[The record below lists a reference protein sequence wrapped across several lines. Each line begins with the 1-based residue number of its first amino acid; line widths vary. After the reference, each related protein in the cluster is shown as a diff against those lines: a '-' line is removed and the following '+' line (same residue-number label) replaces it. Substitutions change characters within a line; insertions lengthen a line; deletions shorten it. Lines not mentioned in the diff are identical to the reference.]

1 MWTQLLPDTGVK
13 VGQISH
19 PQMDFLWQKS
29 SDIPYFLRTI
39 SSSTV
44 SYARCYFCKK
54 CDTVEIQSRVCY
66 TRLMLTPM
74 ITKSRKM
81 KCKTLENIRH
91 NFFFTSGLQGNLN
104 GKYKII
110 PSDGKKESNEER
122 ADTPRPLPP
131 KVVRIPIFF
140 SSFLKVF
147 WLWLQH
153 ISKRKK
159 LRLIPG
165 ALQPP

>member
-44 SYARCYFCKK
+44 SCARCYFCKK

-74 ITKSRKM
+74 TPKSRKI
-81 KCKTLENIRH
+81 KSKNLENIRH
-91 NFFFTSGLQGNLN
+91 NFFFISGLQSNLN
-104 GKYKII
+104 GKYKNI
-110 PSDGKKESNEER
+110 PSDGKKETTEKR

-140 SSFLKVF
+140 SSFLEVF

-159 LRLIPG
+159 LKLIPG
-165 ALQPP
+165 AFQRP